1 MTDDARYRRYV
12 NINLPHARTIVQRIG
27 RSLEALGAF
36 GEGSNGGAQG
46 LREAF
51 ERLEGEVDP
60 FEDDPAQDA
69 AIQAADAVAERART
83 LVTAILETPAR
94 GDRLGQHVRNL
105 FECLGLAEEGA
116 SLSLRCGERP
126 DSPMR

>member
-1 MTDDARYRRYV
+1 MTDDDKYRRYV

-36 GEGSNGGAQG
+36 GEASNGGAQG
-46 LREAF
+46 LHEAF
-51 ERLEGEVDP
+51 DLLEREVEP
-60 FEDDPAQDA
+60 FEEDPAQDA
-69 AIQAADAVAERART
+69 ALLAADAVAERGRT
-83 LVTAILETPAR
+83 LVAAILDSPAR

-105 FECLGLAEEGA
+105 FECLGLADEGA

>member
-1 MTDDARYRRYV
+1 MTDDEKYRRYV
-12 NINLPHARTIVQRIG
+12 NINLPHARTIVARIG

-36 GEGSNGGAQG
+36 GETSDGGAQG

-51 ERLEGEVDP
+51 ERLEQAVEP
-60 FEDDPAQDA
+60 FEEDPAQDA
-69 AIQAADAVAERART
+69 ALQAADAVADLSRA
-83 LVTAILETPAR
+83 LVSAIVDTPAR

-105 FECLGLAEEGA
+105 FEVLGLAEEGA

>member
-1 MTDDARYRRYV
+1 MTDNDKYRRYV
-12 NINLPHARTIVQRIG
+12 NINLPHARTIVARIG

-36 GEGSNGGAQG
+36 GETSNGGAQG

-51 ERLEGEVDP
+51 ERLEQAVEP
-60 FEDDPAQDA
+60 FVEDPAQDA
-69 AIQAADAVAERART
+69 ALQAADEVADLARA
-83 LVTAILETPAR
+83 LVAAILDTPTR

-105 FECLGLAEEGA
+105 FEVLGLDEEGA
-116 SLSLRCGERP
+116 SLSLRCGERA